1 MNCGVGCRCGSDPT
15 LLWLWCRPTAIAP
28 IRPLAWEL
36 LYAMGVA
43 LKNKQQK
50 TKQKQRIDS
59 YIRPDNKMEEYRF
72 GIIYID
78 EDDEIHV
85 EDIKN
90 VESYFNAI
98 PDDSE
103 TTITYKKDEPV
114 EIVVKPVKFSKED
127 TK

>member
-1 MNCGVGCRCGSDPT
+1 MVLKLKIIKQELQIEECLKQSIVRVF
-15 LLWLWCRPTAIAP
+15 
-28 IRPLAWEL
+28 PLEDYYKL
-36 LYAMGVA
+36 
-43 LKNKQQK
+43 
-50 TKQKQRIDS
+50 D
-59 YIRPDNKMEEYRF
+59 PDNKMEEYRF

-78 EDDEIHV
+78 GDDEIHV

-103 TTITYKKDEPV
+103 TTINYKKDEPV

>member
-1 MNCGVGCRCGSDPT
+1 
-15 LLWLWCRPTAIAP
+15 
-28 IRPLAWEL
+28 
-36 LYAMGVA
+36 
-43 LKNKQQK
+43 
-50 TKQKQRIDS
+50 
-59 YIRPDNKMEEYRF
+59 MEEYRF

-78 EDDEIHV
+78 GDDEIHV